1 MNDKLTL
8 LLNQI
13 HLNKD
18 EFSYFENGKLD
29 KIVCNRSK
37 TKYLFCLDLDN
48 VCLLYTSPSPWD

>member
-29 KIVCNRSK
+29 KIVLQS
-37 TKYLFCLDLDN
+37 
-48 VCLLYTSPSPWD
+48 